1 MDSNTRARIEQGQRL
16 ARRIVPEHKP
26 GQLFVQQTKTA
37 LRRVASEKG
46 IGLAAGRVSLWRE
59 HQQREFEHLGRTRT
73 IYLAFQQADT
83 WEDEIFVFDS
93 IGGEALTFIIRPPQE
108 GD

>member
-1 MDSNTRARIEQGQRL
+1 MDPNTRARIEQGQRQ
-16 ARRIVPEHKP
+16 ARRIVPEHKLDQP
-26 GQLFVQQTKTA
+26 FVRQTKTD

-46 IGLAAGRVSLWRE
+46 IDLAAERVSLWRE
-59 HQQREFEHLGRTRT
+59 RKEREFEHLGSTRT